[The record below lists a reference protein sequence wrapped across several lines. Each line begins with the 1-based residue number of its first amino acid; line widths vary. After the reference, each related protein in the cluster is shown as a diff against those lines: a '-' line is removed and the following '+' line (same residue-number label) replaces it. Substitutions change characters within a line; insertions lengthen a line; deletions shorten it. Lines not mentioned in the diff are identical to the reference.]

1 MKHTTHAI
9 STIKQRITQLSHE
22 LSYHVHRILKAKDLT
37 KGTVCIQKKKC
48 GNPQCKCAR
57 GELHQAK
64 VISLSHHGKTRLI
77 PLTKYS
83 LADVMRIEKQVR
95 NYQLFR
101 LNRAKVVCVFKE
113 LIRAFNTIEQYLL
126 IEVQSYTR
134 EAGNGQKGRKSRDKK
149 SD

>member
-1 MKHTTHAI
+1 MRAATAA
-9 STIKQRITQLSHE
+9 SSSKQHIRRLSQIV
-22 LSYHVHRILKAKDLT
+22 SYHISRILKAYDLI

-48 GNPQCKCAR
+48 GNPRCKCAR

-64 VISLSHHGKTRLI
+64 VISFSHEGKTRLI

-83 LADVMRIEKQVR
+83 YIDIMRIERQVR

-101 LNRAKVVCVFKE
+101 LNRAKAVQVFKE
-113 LIRAFNTIEQYLL
+113 LISAFNTLEQHLL
-126 IEVQSYTR
+126 IEVPSYPGEELHEHER
-134 EAGNGQKGRKSRDKK
+134 RGSRNKK